1 VKLATLDGAARL
13 YGRTPELDGRRPWNV
28 IAEGPEAEV
37 DAAVAR
43 QRAVD
48 PDLWVVAVEDRAGR
62 TLLDLPGLD
71 D

>member
-1 VKLATLDGAARL
+1 
-13 YGRTPELDGRRPWNV
+13 V